1 MKRHRTL
8 RRQLQHHGDFPD
20 TGWGSGSDSRAEL
33 HALSSGMSP
42 LTEPRRIAA
51 EVDAEIVIVGTR
63 ASLFAAPSG
72 WRPAVNAYRCE
83 DRFVVYVDLAGVPP
97 ESVEVRVQ
105 PGRLILRGTR
115 PSPEPGGEGAN
126 LCQLLAL
133 EIDHGTFER
142 VLDLPPT
149 VNPEDVTTEYR
160 DGLFRIAL
168 GLKA

>member
-1 MKRHRTL
+1 MPRHRTL

-20 TGWGSGSDSRAEL
+20 GGWGSGPDTRATL
-33 HALSSGMSP
+33 HGLSSDMSP
-42 LTEPRRIAA
+42 VSESPRAA
-51 EVDAEIVIVGTR
+51 PEVDAEIVIVGTR
-63 ASLFAAPSG
+63 ADLFAAASG
-72 WRPAVNAYRCE
+72 WRPAINAYRCE
-83 DRFVVYVDLAGVPP
+83 DKFVVYVDLAGVPA
-97 ESVEVRVQ
+97 ESVELRVQ
-105 PGRLILRGTR
+105 PGRLVLRGHR

-133 EIDHGTFER
+133 EIDHGSFER